1 MQDSLLAVKHA
12 LLVALGGAL
21 GALSRYGV
29 SSFVVKRF
37 GTGFPLGTLVINVT
51 GCALIGFLLA
61 ALNGRWAGVN
71 DGWEYLLP
79 IGFVG
84 AYTTFSTYEFEM
96 ARLVEAG
103 AFTRLAAYFVL
114 SNAVG
119 FAAVA
124 GGLWLGRR
132 A

>member
-1 MQDSLLAVKHA
+1 MKHA

-29 SSFVVKRF
+29 ATVVTKRF
-37 GTGFPLGTLVINVT
+37 GSGFPIATLVINIT
-51 GCALIGFLLA
+51 GCAVIGFFLA
-61 ALNGRWAGVN
+61 AVNGRWHGVN
-71 DGWEYLLP
+71 EAWTYLVP

-84 AYTTFSTYEFEM
+84 AYTTFSTYEYELAGLM
-96 ARLVEAG
+96 EAG
-103 AFTRLAAYFVL
+103 AWARLATYFVL

-119 FAAVA
+119 FAAVV
-124 GGLWLGRR
+124 GGIWLGRR

>member
-1 MQDSLLAVKHA
+1 MKHA

-37 GTGFPLGTLVINVT
+37 GTGFPLGTLLINVT

-71 DGWEYLLP
+71 DGWEYFLP

-84 AYTTFSTYEFEM
+84 AYTTFSTYEYEM

-119 FAAVA
+119 FAAVV
-124 GGLWLGRR
+124 GGIWLGRR

>member
-1 MQDSLLAVKHA
+1 MLCVKHA

-29 SSFVVKRF
+29 SSLVARRF

-61 ALNGRWAGVN
+61 ALNGRWSGVN
-71 DGWEYLLP
+71 EGWEYFLP

-84 AYTTFSTYEFEM
+84 AYTTFSTYEYDL
-96 ARLVEAG
+96 ARLMELG
-103 AFTRLAAYFVL
+103 AFTRMAAYFVL
-114 SNAVG
+114 SNGVG
-119 FAAVA
+119 FAAVLC
-124 GGLWLGRR
+124 GIWLGRR
-132 A
+132 V